1 MSKDEYI
8 ILDHCILEWEYMNDK
23 PPKNRISAEEAVN
36 ILAKNGMKV
45 TTSEA
50 KNILD
55 LLYLLAKLEVDHY
68 LKR

>member
-1 MSKDEYI
+1 
-8 ILDHCILEWEYMNDK
+8 MNDK
-23 PPKNRISAEEAVN
+23 PPKIRISAEEAVN

-45 TTSEA
+45 TISEA